1 MCWGKFC
8 SNLNNAR
15 VPLRVILSPQ
25 VFPIDLL
32 APRVRARHCTCAS
45 LSPRSSG
52 PHYRS
57 QPHWSKGY
65 VCSLRTVKSLGPK
78 CFVRSGEMSVLLRLA
93 KRQTLKT
100 LL

>member
-1 MCWGKFC
+1 MCLGKFC

-15 VPLRVILSPQ
+15 VPLRVILSPR

-45 LSPRSSG
+45 LSQRSSG

-57 QPHWSKGY
+57 H
-65 VCSLRTVKSLGPK
+65 RTGRRATSAHCGP
-78 CFVRSGEMSVLLRLA
+78 SNPSVQSASYDLV
-93 KRQTLKT
+93 
-100 LL
+100 